1 MELLSDPH
9 IWASFLSLTALEVI
23 LGIDNVI
30 FIALVVNHL
39 PAEQRKKARMIGLSL
54 ALLMRI
60 GLLLGLVWIM
70 KMVEPWF
77 VVFGEEFS
85 GKDIL
90 MLLGGGFLIVKA
102 TLSMHEEVAADA
114 HHDGKEFKGGF
125 SKTIMQIIFIDIIF
139 SFDSVMTA
147 VGLTQV
153 IPVIVAAMVI
163 AMLVMLLAS
172 GFIADFIEKNP
183 TFKMLALAFI
193 LLVGVLLVG
202 EGLGLHV
209 PKGYIYFGMAFSA
222 GVEILNTVVRKKKAK
237 S

>member
-1 MELLSDPH
+1 MLADPA
-9 IWASFLSLTALEVI
+9 IWASFLSLAALEII
-23 LGIDNVI
+23 LGIDNII

-39 PAEQRKKARMIGLSL
+39 PREQRARARSIGLTL
-54 ALLMRI
+54 ALAMRI

-70 KMVEPWF
+70 GMNKPLFEL
-77 VVFGEEFS
+77 FGYDFS

-90 MLLGGGFLIVKA
+90 MLLGGLFLIYKA
-102 TLSMHEEVAADA
+102 THSI
-114 HHDGKEFKGGF
+114 HDETSGGIKKEHKGQFKGSF
-125 SKTIMQIIFIDIIF
+125 RSTILQIILIDLVF

-153 IPVIVAAMVI
+153 VIVIVAAMVV
-163 AMLVMLLAS
+163 AMGVMLVAS
-172 GFIADFIEKNP
+172 GYIADFIEQNP

-193 LLVGVLLVG
+193 LMIGVLLVG

-222 GVEILNTVVRKKKAK
+222 GVEILNMIVRKRRNI
-237 S
+237 SH